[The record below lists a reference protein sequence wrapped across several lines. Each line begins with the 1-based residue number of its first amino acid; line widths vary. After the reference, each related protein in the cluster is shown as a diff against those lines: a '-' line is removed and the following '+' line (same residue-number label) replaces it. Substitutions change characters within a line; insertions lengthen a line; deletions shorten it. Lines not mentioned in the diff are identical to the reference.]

1 MGERGVQLHM
11 DVTFLSALGAVVAIH
26 RFNDRDAPVLPT
38 TLLDRPSHRAAVQRR
53 APRRDA
59 WGRCQRIRTTAPE
72 PRHMYISSLISRYD

>member
-1 MGERGVQLHM
+1 M

-59 WGRCQRIRTTAPE
+59 VGRERARTTAPE
-72 PRHMYISSLISRYD
+72 PRLIIANRV